1 MIDANVIPAV
11 PTGSVTTAGIAP
23 LLVLTAPD
31 HRRVRRTGGTR
42 CGGGRFPTGPACRGR
57 AGLVGSGDVAGR
69 ATPATAALDAAGAA
83 YSLHPYTADGGAAPR
98 SSYGT
103 EAADALGV
111 DPRRVLKTLVAEVD
125 GTPVLAMVPVAGTL
139 DLKALAAARGG
150 KRAVMAGTS
159 AAQRLT
165 GYVLGG
171 IAPLGTRQPLD
182 VVIDLSVAEHP
193 TVYCSAGRRGLQ
205 MELSPDD
212 LLAAT
217 GGELAEL
224 SAG

>member
-1 MIDANVIPAV
+1 M
-11 PTGSVTTAGIAP
+11 
-23 LLVLTAPD
+23 
-31 HRRVRRTGGTR
+31 
-42 CGGGRFPTGPACRGR
+42 
-57 AGLVGSGDVAGR
+57 GSGVVAGR
-69 ATPATAALDAAGAA
+69 ATPATAALEAAGVA
-83 YSLHPYTADGGAAPR
+83 YSLHPYTAPGRDAAPDGRAPLR
-98 SSYGT
+98 SVSYGT

-111 DPRRVLKTLVAEVD
+111 DRHRVLKTLVAEVD

-150 KRAVMAGTS
+150 KRAVMADTN

-165 GYVLGG
+165 GYVVGG

-205 MELSPDD
+205 MELAPDD